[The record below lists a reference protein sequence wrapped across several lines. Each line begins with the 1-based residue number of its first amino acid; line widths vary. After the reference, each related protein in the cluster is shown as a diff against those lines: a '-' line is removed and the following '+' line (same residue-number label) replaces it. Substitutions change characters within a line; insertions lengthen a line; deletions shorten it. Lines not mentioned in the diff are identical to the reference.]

1 MTGDDALIERGN
13 QRGLYDASKLG
24 PEFVAYLEDRR
35 GMLAALRNEMSEGYR
50 PWLDTAVK
58 ALADARDRSAE
69 AAAALAELKAQLAA
83 QEQTSDAVNAALW
96 EAERQLAEA
105 RGATIEAKLAVANW
119 EKYNGNMA
127 DEIVYQ
133 AEKMASAIRAL
144 PERTTP

>member
-1 MTGDDALIERGN
+1 MTDVDALIAR
-13 QRGLYDASKLG
+13 LLAW
-24 PEFVAYLEDRR
+24 ADRMT
-35 GMLAALRNEMSEGYR
+35 GHVFNGEGEPIIR
-50 PWLDTAVK
+50 EV
-58 ALADARDRSAE
+58 
-69 AAAALAELKAQLAA
+69 AAALTELKAQLAA

>member
-1 MTGDDALIERGN
+1 MTDVDGLIGEHITPYIRQLAGEDG
-13 QRGLYDASKLG
+13 QYTDHPCEHYYAETLV
-24 PEFVAYLEDRR
+24 EF
-35 GMLAALRNEMSEGYR
+35 
-50 PWLDTAVK
+50 
-58 ALADARDRSAE
+58 
-69 AAAALAELKAQLAA
+69 AAALAELKAQLAA

-119 EKYNGNMA
+119 GKYNGNMA